1 MSWTP
6 IQGNQSSKG
15 LLDAENSSVVITPGA
30 GVAAGAP
37 DLDGGIKPGA
47 SPDASN
53 IYEGNQGKNILP
65 GSGLSNVAS
74 PTLGPIE

>member
-15 LLDAENSSVVITPGA
+15 LLDAENSSVVITYGA

-47 SPDASN
+47 TPDASN
-53 IYEGNQGKNILP
+53 IYEGNRGKSINP
-65 GSGLSNVAS
+65 GSGLTNVATN
-74 PTLGPIE
+74 TLGPIE